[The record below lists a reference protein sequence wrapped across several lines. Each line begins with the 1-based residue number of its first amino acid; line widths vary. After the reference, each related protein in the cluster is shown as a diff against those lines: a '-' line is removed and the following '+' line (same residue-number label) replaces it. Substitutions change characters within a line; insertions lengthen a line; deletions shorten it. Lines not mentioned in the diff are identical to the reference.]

1 MIGPY
6 LAHRMLLWD
15 LKGLVDEAAAES
27 APRIEDALDEKED
40 AKNGAANSSEEQD
53 GGDWW
58 DDDPAWKGIW
68 DAEGSGTGDER
79 GPATTWPLG
88 EIVASR
94 HDQLFSRVFN
104 S

>member
-1 MIGPY
+1 
-6 LAHRMLLWD
+6 MLLWD
-15 LKGLVDEAAAES
+15 LKGLVDEAAAET
-27 APRIEDALDEKED
+27 APRIEGAGFKDVGT
-40 AKNGAANSSEEQD
+40 NGAAESGGEQD

-58 DDDPAWKGIW
+58 DDDPAWKGIS